1 MYRYHDPEGS
11 YATGGI
17 RIDGHRRVSMPHRKL
32 STSHSEVQRIGGR
45 ILGWRSQE
53 KSPAPGGVRLLL
65 LCRNNVLT

>member
-32 STSHSEVQRIGGR
+32 STSHSEVQRIGAGYSAGVHR
-45 ILGWRSQE
+45 KR
-53 KSPAPGGVRLLL
+53 APHLEA
-65 LCRNNVLT
+65 